1 MAGELEGRVA
11 LVTGAGRGIG
21 AAIARGYAE
30 RGALVVG
37 TARSEDQLREL
48 AATAPERISTATA
61 DLRDEA
67 SLAGLVD
74 QVVERHGR
82 IDILVNNA
90 GVAPAADF
98 TTEPVEQWRATLAVN
113 VVAPMA
119 LAQAAGRHFIAQGG
133 GKIINVASTTGLRGK
148 PGLVGYSTSKG
159 AVMRFTESLAAEWAR
174 HNIQV
179 NCIAPGAFATD
190 AQSAVLES
198 PDLLNR
204 RVRRIP
210 AKRMGDV
217 SELVPL
223 ACLLAAPGSDF
234 ITGSIFVIDG
244 GESGK
249 L

>member
-1 MAGELEGRVA
+1 MTGELEGRVA

-21 AAIARGYAE
+21 AAIARGFAE

-37 TARSEDQLREL
+37 AARSKDQLEEL
-48 AATAPERISTATA
+48 AAEDPEHIFAA
-61 DLRDEA
+61 AVDLRDEA
-67 SLAGLVD
+67 SLSGLVD
-74 QVVERHGR
+74 LVVERHGR
-82 IDILVNNA
+82 IDVLVNNA

-98 TTEPVEQWRATLAVN
+98 VHEPVQQWRDTLAVN
-113 VVAPMA
+113 VIAPMA

-133 GKIINVASTTGLRGK
+133 GKIINIASTTGVRGK
-148 PGLVGYSTSKG
+148 PGLVGYSASKG
-159 AVMRFTESLAAEWAR
+159 AVLRFTESLAAEWAR
-174 HNIQV
+174 HGVQV
-179 NCIAPGAFATD
+179 NCIAPGAFGTD
-190 AQSAVLES
+190 AQRAVLES
-198 PDLLNR
+198 PDLLAR

-210 AKRMGDV
+210 ARRMGEV

-234 ITGSIFVIDG
+234 INGSVFVVDG

>member
-1 MAGELEGRVA
+1 MAGELNGKVV
-11 LVTGAGRGIG
+11 LVTGASRGIG

-37 TARSEDQLREL
+37 AARSTDQLREL
-48 AATAPERISTATA
+48 EATNPERISTATV
-61 DLRDEA
+61 DLRDAE
-67 SLAGLVD
+67 SLNSLVD
-74 QVVERHGR
+74 LVVERHGR

-98 TTEPVEQWRATLAVN
+98 ATEPIEQWRTTFEVN
-113 VVAPMA
+113 VIAPMT
-119 LAQAAGRHFIAQGG
+119 LAQAAGRYFIPQRS
-133 GKIINVASTTGLRGK
+133 GKIINIASTTGIRGK

-159 AVMRFTESLAAEWAR
+159 AVARFTEALAAEWAR

-198 PDLLNR
+198 PDLLHR

>member
-1 MAGELEGRVA
+1 MAGELNGKVA
-11 LVTGAGRGIG
+11 LVTGASRGIG

-37 TARSEDQLREL
+37 AARSTDQLREL
-48 AATAPERISTATA
+48 EATNPERISTATV
-61 DLRDEA
+61 DLRDAE
-67 SLAGLVD
+67 SLNSLVD
-74 QVVERHGR
+74 LVVERHGR

-98 TTEPVEQWRATLAVN
+98 ATEPIEQWRTTFEVN
-113 VVAPMA
+113 VIAPMT
-119 LAQAAGRHFIAQGG
+119 LAQAAGRYF
-133 GKIINVASTTGLRGK
+133 ASTTGIRGK

-159 AVMRFTESLAAEWAR
+159 AVARFTEALAAEWAR

-198 PDLLNR
+198 PDLLHR

-234 ITGSIFVIDG
+234 MTGSIFVIDG

>member
-1 MAGELEGRVA
+1 MAGELEGKVA

-21 AAIARGYAE
+21 AAIARGFAE
-30 RGALVVG
+30 RGATVVG
-37 TARSEDQLREL
+37 AARSTDQLGKL
-48 AATAPERISTATA
+48 AAENPERIFAAAA
-61 DLRDEA
+61 DLREES
-67 SLAGLVD
+67 SLLALVD
-74 QVVERHGR
+74 QVVEQHGR

-98 TTEPVEQWRATLAVN
+98 TTEPVQQWRDTLAVN

-119 LAQAAGRHFIAQGG
+119 LAQAAGRYFIAQGS
-133 GKIINVASTTGLRGK
+133 GKIINIASTTGVRGK

-159 AVMRFTESLAAEWAR
+159 AVLRFTESLAAEWAR
-174 HNIQV
+174 HGIQV
-179 NCIAPGAFATD
+179 NCIAPGAFETD
-190 AQSAVLES
+190 AQRAVLES
-198 PDLLNR
+198 PDLLAR

-210 AKRMGDV
+210 AKRMGEV

-223 ACLLAAPGSDF
+223 ACLLASPGSDF
-234 ITGSIFVIDG
+234 INGSIFVVDG

>member
-1 MAGELEGRVA
+1 MAGELEGKVA
-11 LVTGAGRGIG
+11 LVTGASRGIG

-37 TARSEDQLREL
+37 AARSADQLRAL
-48 AATAPERISTATA
+48 AATDPEHISTATV
-61 DLRDEA
+61 DLRDEE
-67 SLAGLVD
+67 SLSGLVD
-74 QVVERHGR
+74 LVVERHGR
-82 IDILVNNA
+82 IDVLVNNA

-98 TTEPVEQWRATLAVN
+98 ATEPVAQWRNTLEVN
-113 VVAPMA
+113 VIAPMT

-133 GKIINVASTTGLRGK
+133 GKIINIASTTGVRGK
-148 PGLVGYSTSKG
+148 PGLVGYSASKG
-159 AVMRFTESLAAEWAR
+159 AMVRFTESLAAEWAR

-198 PDLLNR
+198 PDLLHR

-234 ITGSIFVIDG
+234 ITGSVFVVDG